1 MKNERSLIS
10 PKLALVVPCFNEA
23 ILIENTI
30 NQLLLILQSLIKKQI
45 ISAESYL
52 FIIDDGSK
60 DDTWKKI
67 IAMNRSNPSMVR
79 GLKFSK
85 NFGHQNALFAGLI
98 SIKEKCDISIS
109 IDADL
114 QQDTAAI
121 PKFIDEYKKG
131 AEIVFGVRNS
141 RDGDSFFKKYSALFF
156 YNFIR
161 ICGVN
166 LIPNHADYRLISKKA
181 LAVLALHKEPNLFLR
196 AICNEIGFKTAIVKF
211 DVFPRL
217 QGDSKYSLKKML
229 TLASQGMLSF
239 SVAPLRFIAI
249 LGIFIFA
256 LSLLMTI
263 YVLVEKFFI
272 GNTVP
277 GWASTV
283 IPIYLIGGLQI
294 LCLGVV
300 GEYMGQIYKTLK
312 NRPNFIVDEEI

>member
-1 MKNERSLIS
+1 MKNRINLGP

-23 ILIENTI
+23 DLIENTI
-30 NQLLLILQSLIKKQI
+30 TQLLLVLESLVQKGI
-45 ISAESYL
+45 ISDESYL
-52 FIIDDGSK
+52 YFIDDGST
-60 DDTWKKI
+60 DDTWLKI
-67 IAMNRSNPSMVR
+67 ITMNRNHPSTVH

-85 NFGHQNALFAGLI
+85 NFGHQNALFAGLVA
-98 SIKEKCDISIS
+98 IKDKCEVSIS

-121 PKFIDEYKKG
+121 PKFIEEYRKG

-141 RDGDSFFKKYSALFF
+141 RDGDSFFKKNSALFF

-161 ICGVN
+161 FCGVN

-181 LAVLALHKEPNLFLR
+181 LTVLALHNEPNLFLR
-196 AICNEIGFKTAIVKF
+196 AICNEIGFHTAIVKF

-217 QGDSKYSLKKML
+217 LGDSKYSLKKML
-229 TLASQGMLSF
+229 TLASQGILSF
-239 SVAPLRFIAI
+239 SVAPLRFIAV

-256 LSLLMTI
+256 LSLIMSI

-312 NRPNFIVDEEI
+312 NRPNFIVDEEV